1 MTLLSFLHNIALKLM
16 GLKVID
22 HGTNSYQQMVALRNQ
37 LLRQPLGLSFSPEE
51 LAREK
56 DDILIASFDEDIMMG
71 CCILSKIDEE
81 TLRLRQMA
89 VSNFKQGRGIGE
101 SILYFT
107 ENIARDK
114 GYRKI
119 MMHARISAIGFYEK
133 YGYEINSPEF
143 VEVGIAHHIMQKY
156 IR

>member
-1 MTLLSFLHNIALKLM
+1 M

-22 HGTNSYQQMVALRNQ
+22 HGSDSYHKMVALRNQ
-37 LLRQPLGLSFSPEE
+37 LLREPLGLSFSAEE

-56 DDILIASFDEDIMMG
+56 DDILIASFDEDEMMG
-71 CCILSKIDEE
+71 CCVLSKIDED

-114 GYRKI
+114 GYKKI
-119 MMHARISAIGFYEK
+119 MMHARNSAIGFYEK
-133 YGYEINSPEF
+133 FGYEINSPEF
-143 VEVGIAHHIMQKY
+143 IEIGVPHHIMQKK